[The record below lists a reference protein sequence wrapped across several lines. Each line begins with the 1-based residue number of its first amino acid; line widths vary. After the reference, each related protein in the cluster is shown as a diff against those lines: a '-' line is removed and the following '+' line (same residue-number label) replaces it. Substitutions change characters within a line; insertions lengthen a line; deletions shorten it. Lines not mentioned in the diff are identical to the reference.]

1 MGQPAVGQVVA
12 VVPARGGSARVPR
25 KNVRP
30 FNGKP
35 MITWPLSAAA
45 QSGRFE
51 RVVAS
56 TDDEEIAAIAR
67 EAGAEVPFT
76 RPANLADQHAGT
88 APVIRHA
95 ITELGLADDD
105 IVVCLYPTAAITS
118 EILSDA
124 LDRAGSSP
132 ERFVISVGRHRSPLE
147 RSLEARPDQTMALA
161 HPEHLLSR
169 TQDLPVRYF
178 DAGKFYIA
186 TAALWK
192 SQETMMSEPFTPYFL
207 PEWASVDIDEPEDW
221 PLAEAL
227 HKAFILDSKR

>member
-1 MGQPAVGQVVA
+1 MGQPVVGQVVA
-12 VVPARGGSARVPR
+12 VVPARGGSARVTR
-25 KNVRP
+25 KNVRS
-30 FNGKP
+30 FNGNP

-51 RVVAS
+51 RVVVS

-124 LDRAGSSP
+124 LDRRRLIAGALRHFGGTTPFSS
-132 ERFVISVGRHRSPLE
+132 RALTRSQTRPDDGAGAS
-147 RSLEARPDQTMALA
+147 RTPAVSNPGFARP
-161 HPEHLLSR
+161 
-169 TQDLPVRYF
+169 VF
-178 DAGKFYIA
+178 
-186 TAALWK
+186 
-192 SQETMMSEPFTPYFL
+192 
-207 PEWASVDIDEPEDW
+207 
-221 PLAEAL
+221 
-227 HKAFILDSKR
+227 

>member
-1 MGQPAVGQVVA
+1 MVGQVVA
-12 VVPARGGSARVPR
+12 VVPARGGSTRIPG
-25 KNVRP
+25 KNILS

-35 MITWPLSAAA
+35 IITWPLSAATRA
-45 QSGRFE
+45 GLFE
-51 RVVAS
+51 RVVVS

-67 EAGAEVPFT
+67 EAGAEVPFM

-95 ITELGLADDD
+95 IAELGFADAD
-105 IVVCLYPTAAITS
+105 IVVCLYPTAAITPQ
-118 EILSDA
+118 ILTDA
-124 LDRAGSSP
+124 LSQAGASP
-132 ERFVISVGRHRSPLE
+132 RSFLISVGRHRSPLE
-147 RSLEARPDQTMALA
+147 RSLKAGPNDTMAVA

-186 TAALWK
+186 PASLWK

-207 PEWASVDIDEPEDW
+207 PEWATVDIDEPGDW

-227 HKAFILDSKR
+227 HKAFVLDASR